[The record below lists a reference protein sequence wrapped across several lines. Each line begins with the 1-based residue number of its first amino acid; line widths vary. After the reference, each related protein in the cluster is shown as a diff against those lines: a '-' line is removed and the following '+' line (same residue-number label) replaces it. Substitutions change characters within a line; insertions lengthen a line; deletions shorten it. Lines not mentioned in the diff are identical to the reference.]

1 METSPILAL
10 QAHFAKVDD
19 PRVERTRLHRL
30 IDILVIAMCAVIC
43 GAESWDDIAEFGK
56 VRQDWFATF
65 LELPNGIPSHDTF
78 NRVFAAL
85 NPEQFR
91 HAFLDWMRAVLP
103 VLPRQVIALD
113 GKTLRHSYDTWN
125 QKPAIHLVSAWA
137 SATGLVLA
145 QTKVDD
151 KSNEITAIPAVL
163 RCLALKDCVV
173 TLDAMGCQRAI
184 AQQIVNA
191 EGDYVLALK
200 ENQETLY
207 EDVIECFTQAEA
219 TNYEQVRHT
228 WQEEASKGHG
238 RIEKRCHTV
247 ITAPEDLAWL
257 QETHAWPGLQAIG
270 RVQAER
276 RLGAERS
283 SETRYYLLSQMM
295 TAEAFGRAVRRHWSI
310 ENNVHWVLDV
320 VFHEDLSRIRAGY
333 AAENFAVLR
342 HIALNVLKQGTSKRR
357 GIRGKRLKA
366 GWSNDYLVHLLQ
378 GL

>member
-1 METSPILAL
+1 MESSPILAL
-10 QAHFAKVDD
+10 KAHFAQVDD

-30 IDILVIAMCAVIC
+30 IDILVIAICAVIC
-43 GAESWDDIAEFGK
+43 GAESWDDIAEFGEVK
-56 VRQDWFATF
+56 QDWFATF

-91 HAFLDWMRAVLP
+91 QAFLNWMRSVLP
-103 VLPRQVIALD
+103 VLPAQVIALD
-113 GKTLRHSYDTWN
+113 GKTLRRSYDTWSE
-125 QKPAIHLVSAWA
+125 KPAIHLVSAWA

-151 KSNEITAIPAVL
+151 KSNEITAIPDVL
-163 RCLALKDCVV
+163 RCLAIKGCVV

-184 AQQIVNA
+184 AEQIVSQ

-207 EDVIECFTQAEA
+207 EEVIDCFTQADA
-219 TNYEQVRHT
+219 MDSADARPT
-228 WQEEASKGHG
+228 WHEEVSKGHG
-238 RIEKRCHTV
+238 RLEIRRHTV
-247 ITAPEDLAWL
+247 IAAPDYLAWL
-257 QETHAWPGLQAIG
+257 QEEHAWPGLQAIG
-270 RVQAER
+270 RVQADR
-276 RLGAERS
+276 RIGEEHS
-283 SETRYYLLSQMM
+283 SETRYYLLSQVM
-295 TAEAFGRAVRRHWSI
+295 TAEQFGRAVRRHWSI

-342 HIALNVLKQGTSKRR
+342 HIALNLLKQETGKRR
-357 GIRGKRLKA
+357 SIRGKRLKA
-366 GWSNDYLVHLLQ
+366 GWSNDYLVQLLHQ
-378 GL
+378 L